1 MMQKII
7 KNYDKIRHLVEVD
20 DDILAVFIVVS
31 SQMKELYVAKNSNID
46 KKTMLFYNSPSFRS
60 IHESSQR

>member
-1 MMQKII
+1 VNEHDAEN

-31 SQMKELYVAKNSNID
+31 SQTKEL
-46 KKTMLFYNSPSFRS
+46 
-60 IHESSQR
+60 

>member
-1 MMQKII
+1 MHTELVIEYNVES

-31 SQMKELYVAKNSNID
+31 SQTKEL
-46 KKTMLFYNSPSFRS
+46 
-60 IHESSQR
+60 